1 MQRADS
7 SIDIAIKR
15 PLELLPM
22 YWGYSRCIGV
32 TPDVALSIDAQK
44 RSGPEVAQS
53 LEVLA
58 DSVKLITA

>member
-1 MQRADS
+1 
-7 SIDIAIKR
+7 
-15 PLELLPM
+15 M

>member
-15 PLELLPM
+15 TL
-22 YWGYSRCIGV
+22 IGV

-44 RSGPEVAQS
+44 RSRPEVAQS

>member
-1 MQRADS
+1 
-7 SIDIAIKR
+7 
-15 PLELLPM
+15 M

-44 RSGPEVAQS
+44 QSGPEVAQS

>member
-15 PLELLPM
+15 TLI
-22 YWGYSRCIGV
+22 RV

-44 RSGPEVAQS
+44 RSRPEVAQS

-58 DSVKLITA
+58 DSVKLITAQMPA